1 MSDDDGIIPIGGP
14 DGKSCALFLLGAL
27 GALAGLGALVA
38 GAVRWLA

>member
-1 MSDDDGIIPIGGP
+1 MRDDDDGIIPIGGP

-27 GALAGLGALVA
+27 AGLGALVA

>member
-14 DGKSCALFLLGAL
+14 DGKSCALLLL

-38 GAVRWLA
+38 GLAQWFA